1 MSNQRLSIR
10 LNDAQTGHAEW
21 VKAWAWCKAMLIAGH
36 RLVLIVRKETRSLA
50 QNSLMW
56 SCLNDLSEQVKW
68 DGTRRL
74 KPEAWKD
81 YMTAH
86 LNGQDL
92 VPNMDGTGFVAIG
105 RGSSTSDM
113 TIAEMT
119 AVIELAHAFG
129 AGRGVNWSRTSL
141 GRDVPDDVFQPTPT
155 TRRETEPA

>member
-1 MSNQRLSIR
+1 MSDRITLK
-10 LNDAQTGHAEW
+10 LNDAQSAAPQLAQAWQW
-21 VKAWAWCKAMLIAGH
+21 VKAMLIGGN
-36 RLVLIVRKETRSLA
+36 RLVLTVRKETRSLA

-56 SCLNDLSEQVKW
+56 SCLTDLSEQVKW
-68 DGTRRL
+68 DGSRRL
-74 KPEAWKD
+74 KPDAWKD
-81 YMTAH
+81 YLTAH

-129 AGRGVNWSRTSL
+129 AGRDVKWSRTSL
-141 GRDVPDDVFQPTPT
+141 GRDVPDECFAPAV
-155 TRRETEPA
+155 RETEGEPA

>member
-1 MSNQRLSIR
+1 MSNDRLTLS
-10 LNDAQTGHAEW
+10 LQDAQTAAPQLAQ
-21 VKAWAWCKAMLIAGH
+21 AWAWIKAMLLGGH
-36 RLVLIVRKETRSLA
+36 KLTLTVRKETRSLA

-56 SCLNDLSEQVKW
+56 SCLTDLSEQVKW

-81 YMTAH
+81 YLTAH

-129 AGRGVNWSRTSL
+129 AGRDVQWRRTSL
-141 GRDVPDDVFQPTPT
+141 GRDVPDECCAPAK
-155 TRRETEPA
+155 REACTA